1 MLLQCNERSSEIEI
15 EYIFI
20 NVYGVVSVVEN
31 SNLTVQKYRHILHIK
46 NQLQILTA

>member
-20 NVYGVVSVVEN
+20 KCLWRSERSREFKLNC
-31 SNLTVQKYRHILHIK
+31 TKI
-46 NQLQILTA
+46 